1 MMIDKVVRHALYVIN
16 LFFPTEQGLLDQI
29 KELEEENKRLQV

>member
-1 MMIDKVVRHALYVIN
+1 MMIDEVVRHVLYVIN
-16 LFFPTEQGLLDQI
+16 LFPTEQGLLDQI